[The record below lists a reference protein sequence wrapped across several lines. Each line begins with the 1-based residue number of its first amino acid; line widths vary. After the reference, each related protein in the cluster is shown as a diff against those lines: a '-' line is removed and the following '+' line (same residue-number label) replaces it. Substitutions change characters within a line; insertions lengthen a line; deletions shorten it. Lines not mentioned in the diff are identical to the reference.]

1 MKEIK
6 LEDYVGKDSINIGN
20 FTFKA
25 NEKIDFDPKKKRYLL
40 SSDKKKCEA
49 FNNLCSLY
57 NEKINDY
64 NRRVKDEISSTY
76 QDIHNKLE
84 TMEGGNISNVELF
97 LNSQIQE
104 RINSFRGTKDVLIK
118 KLDESEK
125 KLKNLKVWNIKKK
138 METKAAIEAA
148 RKALNNLKSARRE
161 AKKTAKAKEKAV
173 ITSSTFDHSII
184 NFKNI
189 NNPPTYNGIIGSL
202 IAAAHFINDHKGEDK
217 WKKPKLKQINEAQKL
232 LEGGSKSYENSLK
245 TFNIGV
251 GLAEKISKNNPGTQE
266 DLNKMK
272 GLMDELKRSMDEF
285 IAKGLQ
291 EIKGKKTNSG
301 IKRCANKMKKDFDT
315 NKKIWATMYAS
326 FLNADGAKLL
336 DREGD
341 KNIDLLNTFID
352 VYFQSKALAVF
363 KGIYKEKDQSSVATS
378 ISVGVFQ
385 IVAGAACC
393 AVCPAGVILLACGI
407 ANLYIGLFNE
417 LNTSEFD
424 NNASVLN
431 AAEAE
436 QNKKATQGAV
446 SV

>member
-6 LEDYVGKDSINIGN
+6 LENYVGKDSINIGN

-25 NEKIDFDPKKKRYLL
+25 NERIDFDPKKKRYLL

-161 AKKTAKAKEKAV
+161 AKKTAKAKGKAV
-173 ITSSTFDHSII
+173 ITSRTFYHSII
-184 NFKNI
+184 NFEGI
-189 NNPPTYNGIIGSL
+189 NNLPTYNGIIGSL
-202 IAAAHFINDHKGEDK
+202 IAVAYFINNYKGDNK
-217 WKKPKLKQINEAQKL
+217 LKNLKLKQINEAQKL

-315 NKKIWATMYAS
+315 NKGIWATTYAS
-326 FLNADGAKLL
+326 SLGTNGI
-336 DREGD
+336 G
-341 KNIDLLNTFID
+341 NIELVNTFID

>member
-25 NEKIDFDPKKKRYLL
+25 NERIDFDPKKKRYLL

-202 IAAAHFINDHKGEDK
+202 IAVAYFINNYKGDNK
-217 WKKPKLKQINEAQKL
+217 LKNLKLKQINEAQKL

-285 IAKGLQ
+285 IVKGLQ

-315 NKKIWATMYAS
+315 NKRIWETMYAS
-326 FLNADGAKLL
+326 SLGTGGID
-336 DREGD
+336 
-341 KNIDLLNTFID
+341 NIELVNTFID